1 MESSSK
7 PIVVKT
13 PTDKQL
19 VRWAKSGE
27 QGCPV
32 CKADQ
37 SFVGCQPP
45 TNEDG
50 VVIQCCECTRCSS
63 TWNECFY
70 RGDISDVQITPDV

>member
-1 MESSSK
+1 MASSSK
-7 PIVVKT
+7 TITVRI
-13 PTDKQL
+13 PTEKQL
-19 VRWAKSGE
+19 TRWAKSGK

-32 CKADQ
+32 CKAD
-37 SFVGCQPP
+37 VDEVVCQPP

-50 VVIQCCECTRCSS
+50 VVIQCCECKRCSS